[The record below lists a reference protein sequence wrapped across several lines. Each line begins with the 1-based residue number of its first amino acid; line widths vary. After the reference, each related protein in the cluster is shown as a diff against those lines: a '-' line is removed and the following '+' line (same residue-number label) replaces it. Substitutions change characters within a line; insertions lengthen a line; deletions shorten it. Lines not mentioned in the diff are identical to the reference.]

1 MAERMNPNVKA
12 LWLTALRSGEYKR
25 GTGVLHR
32 FDGCM
37 CPLGVLADVA
47 ARNGCPVSVQQT
59 SSGDWSYDGQKGM
72 VPDKI
77 LDWAGIDPDYALE
90 YEGVGHSI
98 PYLNDDAD
106 LSFAQIAE
114 LIEEQL

>member
-1 MAERMNPNVKA
+1 MNPDVKA
-12 LWLTALRSGEYKR
+12 LWLAALRSGQYKR
-25 GTGVLHR
+25 ATGVLHR
-32 FDGCM
+32 YDDCM
-37 CPLGVLADVA
+37 CPFGVLADLA
-47 ARNGCPVSVQQT
+47 SKNGCPVSVQRTQ
-59 SSGDWSYDGQKGM
+59 SGDWSYDGQKGM

-77 LDWAGIDPDYALE
+77 LDWAGLDPDYALT

-106 LSFAQIAE
+106 LDFLAIAD